1 MSVSWWGPHETMPAN
16 DGGHT
21 QPVAGYTQPMSAGPS
36 QGGAAGHTF
45 PMPFQ
50 DGGVVRYQEGQS
62 PWSGEASHGP
72 LVDVRSPAPRQAATR
87 QSPISA
93 SPSAAA
99 LHLSAEQVRR
109 LILDNPG
116 AHIEVDV
123 NWYSATQNAYDLDF
137 LELTVDSADG
147 AVLRATDAAGAAFA
161 VEFLEDEA
169 RAATGKVAVYVS
181 TGEGET
187 ERVGNGAVT
196 RVQAGGMTW
205 PESEARRVL

>member
-1 MSVSWWGPHETMPAN
+1 MP
-16 DGGHT
+16 
-21 QPVAGYTQPMSAGPS
+21 VM
-36 QGGAAGHTF
+36 
-45 PMPFQ
+45 
-50 DGGVVRYQEGQS
+50 VRYQEGQS

-72 LVDVRSPAPRQAATR
+72 LVDVLSPAPRQATTR
-87 QSPISA
+87 QSPFSA
-93 SPSAAA
+93 SSSAAA

-147 AVLRATDAAGAAFA
+147 AVLRATNAAGAAFT

-169 RAATGKVAVYVS
+169 RAATGEVPVYVS

-187 ERVGNGAVT
+187 ERVGDGAVT
-196 RVQAGGMTW
+196 RVQAGGVTW
-205 PESEARRVL
+205 PQGAEESRTLCV